1 MLRLDPSYPPVWR
14 TDTALQFGSE
24 PITILDDPQAWQL
37 RVLRELERGIPD
49 GAFVPFAEAL
59 GAPDVAAA
67 TRFLG
72 RIRRALTTDAATRC
86 RVTLHAAQ
94 DVPDEHRDAVGTG
107 LAAAGFEVDV
117 AHRFDAIGTVDDGS
131 AAVVFVV
138 HRVVAPGHT
147 AALMSADRRHVPVA
161 LTGSGAEVGPFVEP
175 GSTACLACVAAHRR
189 DADPSWPAVAA
200 QLLGRPVESEPS
212 VLWEAG
218 IVAGRLIAER
228 ARNPSASR
236 TRSVT
241 LRAGSLHRNVRSHR
255 PHAECRCR
263 SLAETATAD
272 APVRLEP
279 TSVTAFARPA

>member
-24 PITILDDPQAWQL
+24 PVAILDDPEPWQL
-37 RVLRELERGIPD
+37 RVLRELERGVPD
-49 GAFVPFAEAL
+49 GAFVPFAQAL
-59 GAPDVAAA
+59 GAPDAIAAA
-67 TRFLG
+67 RFLT
-72 RIRRALTTDAATRC
+72 RIRRALTTDAADRR
-86 RVTLHAAQ
+86 RVALHCAP
-94 DVPDEHRDAVGTG
+94 DVPDHHRDAVGTG
-107 LAAAGFEVDV
+107 LSAAGYDIDV
-117 AHRFDAIGTVDDGS
+117 AHRFDPVDRAGTDA

-138 HRVVAPGHT
+138 HRLVAPGAA
-147 AALMSADRRHVPVA
+147 AALMGADIAHVPVA
-161 LTGSGAEVGPFVEP
+161 LTGSGAEIGPFVEP
-175 GSTACLACVAAHRR
+175 GRTACLACVAAQRR
-189 DADPSWPAVAA
+189 DDDPSWPAVAA
-200 QLLGRPVESEPS
+200 QLLGRPVETEPA

-263 SLAETATAD
+263 SLAGTATAA
-272 APVRLEP
+272 APVRLVTRSE
-279 TSVTAFARPA
+279 TAFAQPA